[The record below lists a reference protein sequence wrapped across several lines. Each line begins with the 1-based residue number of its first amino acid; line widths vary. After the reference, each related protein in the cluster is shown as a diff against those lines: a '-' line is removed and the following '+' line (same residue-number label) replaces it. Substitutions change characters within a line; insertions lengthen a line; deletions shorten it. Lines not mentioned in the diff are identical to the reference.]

1 MGVYRGIDANQRN
14 GAEPVRRPS
23 TNRRILALLALPLTA
38 MVLTGCSGTA
48 AEGDPDQVVDSDP
61 PGSSPASSA
70 SPDGF
75 PTCDEVKS
83 ALGSP
88 VDGLVEIEDSENG
101 VTSGADGP
109 SLGCSWYTTET
120 ANGSTD
126 LEQYGFISVGVSHD
140 DEYTEESMESLGWNV
155 DDARVAGAGAWALK
169 VGGGYNPADQL
180 DATGVQVVRDGVVV
194 VLTSGGAALQDVP
207 QLASMTNEWA
217 LGAGVSVLELTR

>member
-1 MGVYRGIDANQRN
+1 MV
-14 GAEPVRRPS
+14 
-23 TNRRILALLALPLTA
+23 ALFALPLA
-38 MVLTGCSGTA
+38 AIVLTGCSGTA
-48 AEGDPDQVVDSDP
+48 ADEEPNKPAVAEAE
-61 PGSSPASSA
+61 GSSPTPTS

-83 ALGSP
+83 ALGAP
-88 VDGLVEIEDSENG
+88 VEGLVEIEDSENG

-140 DEYTEESMESLGWNV
+140 DEYTEESMDSLGWNV

-169 VGGGYNPADQL
+169 VGGAYNPTDQL
-180 DATGVQVVRDGVVV
+180 DITGVQVVKDGVVV

-217 LGAGVSVLELTR
+217 LGAGVAVIELVG